1 MIIRIKIIPSS
12 RSEWL
17 GWFGNE
23 MIKVRLKTE
32 KDNYI
37 EALLKLFYEDLGIK
51 SESVKVLNSN
61 RNIIQI
67 ELPDIA
73 WELLLSVVK

>member
-1 MIIRIKIIPSS
+1 MIIRIKIISSS

-51 SESVKVLNSN
+51 SESIKVLNSN
-61 RNIIQI
+61 SNIIQI